1 MAKTT
6 DFGKTVKI
14 KLVELDK
21 TQEWLIGEVKE
32 KTGLYFDSA
41 YMWKVLSGALSPP
54 KIVQAI
60 CEILDIEP
68 PESG

>member
-41 YMWKVLSGALSPP
+41 YMWKVLSGTLSPP